1 MPKRPFLAL
10 IALVLVSSVI
20 SGPSWAGF
28 RVCNRSS
35 QRVDVALGYPHGQF
49 GWTAEGWWTL
59 EPGNCKRVMNG
70 DLTNRYYYLYATGS
84 KGGIWQ
90 AKKGQEGGFFCI
102 KRSRF
107 VLQNRNFLSG
117 SKLDCGANN
126 LESRQFFIVDTE
138 GAPNHVHNLKD

>member
-1 MPKRPFLAL
+1 MIKRVLGGGLLAAVGLAL
-10 IALVLVSSVI
+10 TA
-20 SGPSWAGF
+20 GGAMAGF
-28 RVCNRSS
+28 KICNHSDGKVS
-35 QRVDVALGYPHGQF
+35 VAIGYKGGDY
-49 GWTAEGWWTL
+49 GWTSEGWWTI
-59 EPGNCKRVMNG
+59 EPGDCKAIMNG

-126 LESRQFFIVDTE
+126 LESKQFFIVDTK
-138 GAPNHVHNLKD
+138 GAPNHVHNLRD